1 VAHFTTLHKMMS
13 PPGDDAKLCDRFG
26 AIAQR
31 FCSVVDSAP
40 SIDRIDL
47 LAQIYRILPKLIDE
61 AISLP
66 DVDLSD
72 SDEQIEEIRDQ
83 QIEETGEAT
92 FSIKVRHSKQE
103 WERLYNPLNEKLG
116 DWNRYREVFDPTQ
129 DNEAIFGNLADD
141 IADIYLDLK
150 YGLVLKET
158 HQAPLEDIIWEW
170 RFSFNC
176 HWGKHAM
183 DALRT
188 IHFRLPST
196 VY

>member
-1 VAHFTTLHKMMS
+1 M
-13 PPGDDAKLCDRFG
+13 
-26 AIAQR
+26 
-31 FCSVVDSAP
+31 DSAP
-40 SIDRIDL
+40 GMDKIVL

-72 SDEQIEEIRDQ
+72 SDQ
-83 QIEETGEAT
+83 QIEGTGDAM
-92 FSIKVRHSKQE
+92 FSVEVRRSKQE
-103 WERLYNPLNEKLG
+103 WERLCNQLKEKLG
-116 DWNRYREVFDPTQ
+116 DWDLYREVFDPTQ
-129 DNEAIFGNLADD
+129 DNEVIVGSLADA

-150 YGLVLKET
+150 YGIAMKET
-158 HQAPLEDIIWEW
+158 QQAPLEDIIWEW

-176 HWGKHAM
+176 HWGKHAI

-188 IHFRLPST
+188 IHFRLPNT